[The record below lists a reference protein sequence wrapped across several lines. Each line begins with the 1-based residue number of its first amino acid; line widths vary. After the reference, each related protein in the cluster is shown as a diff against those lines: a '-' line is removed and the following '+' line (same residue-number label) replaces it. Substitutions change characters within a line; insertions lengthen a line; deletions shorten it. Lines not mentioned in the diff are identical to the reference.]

1 MALSHRTS
9 HGMPRALALGA
20 TLFAAGFPAF
30 AQEPE
35 ASAAPQCDQLEEG
48 DAGGVD
54 CGLDAGPNSLFF
66 DYDLTD
72 GAGSLVLTQFTPEG
86 GERRVS
92 DPIGIDGVWALAP
105 GLRDINLDGADD
117 LFIPVSESMVN
128 NTFMVWQLDADGF
141 YQPSGFIDGYGID
154 AFENRGELII
164 ATERLN
170 AATYV
175 ESARLLDRD
184 GFIHLYD
191 MRIDYA
197 ARECTLVDPNGV
209 MAAGL
214 NDEALIAECMQRD
227 WE

>member
-1 MALSHRTS
+1 MGCPVHSPLVRHCS
-9 HGMPRALALGA
+9 PRVSPPSPRNPKPPPL
-20 TLFAAGFPAF
+20 
-30 AQEPE
+30 
-35 ASAAPQCDQLEEG
+35 PQCDQLEEG

-72 GAGSLVLTQFTPEG
+72 GAGSLVLTQFTP
-86 GERRVS
+86 RRRKACLVTRS
-92 DPIGIDGVWALAP
+92 GSTASGHWR
-105 GLRDINLDGADD
+105 RDCATSILDGADD

-128 NTFMVWQLDADGF
+128 NTFMVGNLMPTGSISPRVSSTDTGST
-141 YQPSGFIDGYGID
+141 PSR
-154 AFENRGELII
+154 NRGELII